1 MAGSDHARVLP
12 FPMASDQSGIP
23 LSALDPDINGDG
35 KIDDWEKEVYGRI
48 VKADTDNTGTI
59 SVRNLF
65 DFIKSMSAEVKEAAK
80 GGIPIVSLNPDT
92 DGDGKVEAWEV
103 DVFERIKEADA
114 DKSGSISVKELFGVI
129 KDAAESDRQKK
140 LFRRL
145 FIATAVLLLLML
157 AANMAL
163 TAAVV
168 FLAKDTLTPPTGV
181 STTTSGTRVAPT

>member
-1 MAGSDHARVLP
+1 MRVLP
-12 FPMASDQSGIP
+12 AMAGDQSGIP

-48 VKADTDNTGTI
+48 VQADTDNTGTI

-114 DKSGSISVKELFGVI
+114 DKSGSISVKELFSVI
-129 KDAAESDRQKK
+129 KGAAESDRQKK